1 MSNLV
6 TTLSNRGLP
15 IDFATSSMSNGDLRI
30 AAREGHSVP
39 MGTGIDASG
48 ALSDSPSD
56 ILNGGAL
63 LPFGGHKGAAVSLM
77 VEVLASAL
85 TGGQFSAQVDFSG
98 HPGAETPKTGQIV
111 IVIDPA
117 RGNNAAF
124 SSRVAKLI
132 DVIRQAGQPRLPS
145 DRRYKAREEA
155 ERSGIPLKI
164 ETYQYLLSTA
174 Q

>member
-1 MSNLV
+1 MSNSV

-30 AAREGHSVP
+30 AAREGHSIP

-63 LPFGGHKGAAVSLM
+63 LPFGGHKGAAVSPM

-98 HPGAETPKTGQIV
+98 HPGAETSKNGPDRDRDRSGTGQQRCILL
-111 IVIDPA
+111 A
-117 RGNNAAF
+117 R
-124 SSRVAKLI
+124 
-132 DVIRQAGQPRLPS
+132 RQA
-145 DRRYKAREEA
+145 DRRHPPSR
-155 ERSGIPLKI
+155 
-164 ETYQYLLSTA
+164 TA
-174 Q
+174 PASF